1 MDKRR
6 SRERFPR
13 SGARRVPDSYF
24 RARRPDHRPGWHTIW
39 EFGLLHQLPD
49 RSAPRLTRCS
59 HHNHNLLPATTTC
72 RGRKLNLVREAE
84 PPSLLDKLKPLDV
97 LRLPFSGPSTFVKAF
112 EAATKSQQKPVWV
125 SRAASFAM
133 PTADQAYGRCLA
145 LHSDRQETTNMTK
158 TTKAL
163 LAGAAFA
170 GLFAGTAPATK
181 ASTLLP
187 SLKTSFSALGQDQDK
202 KDDKTVKEKHACKGQ
217 NSCKG
222 KGGCKTGDNGCKG
235 KNSCKGKGG
244 CATDGSKPPAE

>member
-1 MDKRR
+1 MDKGRNR
-6 SRERFPR
+6 QRLSRP
-13 SGARRVPDSYF
+13 SARRVPDSNF
-24 RARRPDHRPGWHTIW
+24 RARRPDHGPGWHTIW

-49 RSAPRLTRCS
+49 CSAPRLTRCS
-59 HHNHNLLPATTTC
+59 HHNHNLLPAPTPC
-72 RGRKLNLVREAE
+72 RRRKLNLVREAE

-97 LRLPFSGPSTFVKAF
+97 PRLPFSGPSTFVKAF

-133 PTADQAYGRCLA
+133 PTADQAYGWCLA

-158 TTKAL
+158 TTNAL
-163 LAGAAFA
+163 LAGAAFP
-170 GLFAGTAPATK
+170 GFFARTAPATK
-181 ASTLLP
+181 ASTPPP

-202 KDDKTVKEKHACKGQ
+202 KDDKKVKEKHACKGQ

-222 KGGCKTGDNGCKG
+222 KGGCKAGDNGCKG